1 MGIIEKGIS
10 FPLDNEGFFG
20 RECPLCCREFKVLL
34 KKEELNNI
42 IQDEIDSFMIE
53 QKNKNEE
60 SDEDDALDIEFTCP
74 YCGQCSS
81 SNSWWTEEQNA
92 YIKVYVENIMAKLVN
107 ENLIR
112 PQKRNF
118 GKSSS
123 GLISLEFKGDEI
135 RQKDPWISP
144 ESNDME
150 IFNLP
155 CCNRKLKIK
164 EEWKD
169 KVYCFFCGFPH
180 KEK

>member
-1 MGIIEKGIS
+1 MSTIEKNIS
-10 FPLDNEGFFG
+10 FPLDDEGFFR

-34 KKEELNNI
+34 ENEELNDI
-42 IQDEIDSFMIE
+42 KQKGIDSFMIE
-53 QKNKNEE
+53 QSEKNAQSEE
-60 SDEDDALDIEFTCP
+60 GDEPDREFTCP
-74 YCGQCSS
+74 YCGQSS
-81 SNSWWTEEQNA
+81 SINSWWTEEQNA

-112 PQKRNF
+112 PLKRNF

-135 RQKDPWISP
+135 RQKEPWISP